1 LKWLNG
7 IDAHNA
13 LHNFKQDV
21 IKIDTSS
28 YQNIETRTYQN
39 IETRTYQNIETRTY
53 QNIETSS
60 YQNIETSSYQN
71 IETRTY
77 QNILIIL
84 SKYFDNL
91 IKIDIRSYQKI
102 TQLYAS
108 IQLFI

>member
-1 LKWLNG
+1 MKWLNG

-28 YQNIETRTYQN
+28 YQNIET
-39 IETRTYQNIETRTY
+39 
-53 QNIETSS
+53 SS

-71 IETRTY
+71 IS
-77 QNILIIL
+77 IIL
-84 SKYFDNL
+84 SNNFDNL
-91 IKIDIRSYQKI
+91 IKIDIRSYHKI